1 MVHSCKESPLSMEHN
16 ERKKGLGFPVGLGDI
31 LRWVLLHFC
40 QRHWRD
46 GTEKDVAPEVGQPI
60 EDPVL

>member
-1 MVHSCKESPLSMEHN
+1 MEHN